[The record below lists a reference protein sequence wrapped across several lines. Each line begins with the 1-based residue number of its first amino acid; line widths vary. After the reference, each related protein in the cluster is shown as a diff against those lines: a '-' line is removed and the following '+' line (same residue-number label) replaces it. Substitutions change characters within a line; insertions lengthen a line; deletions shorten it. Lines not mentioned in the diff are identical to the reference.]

1 MSRPLSVT
9 VGRESLHAIE
19 APDRFDATGDFAVA
33 FDNRGRA
40 VHVHLAPDDALARGV
55 SLPESN
61 HHLDGDGRL
70 EVPVRVDT
78 DERIQGELE
87 VVVAYGSESRSIPVA
102 VGPGDPDPT
111 PVDPG
116 RAAGESERTA
126 RTVRDRLDAVTEG
139 PGGIPLGLAAL
150 TALAAV
156 VALGAA
162 LVVGG
167 TAAVVGVVVLLVG
180 VVAAVGLLL
189 VDA

>member
-1 MSRPLSVT
+1 VSRRLSVT
-9 VGRESLHAIE
+9 VGRESLHAVE
-19 APDRFDATGDFAVA
+19 GPDRFVATGDFAVA

-40 VHVHLAPDDALARGV
+40 VHVHLAPDDAFARAV

-70 EVPVRVDT
+70 EVPVRVET
-78 DERIQGELE
+78 DERVEGQLE
-87 VVVAYGSESRSIPVA
+87 VVTAYGAESRAIPVA
-102 VGPGDPDPT
+102 VGPAETDPT

-116 RAAGESERTA
+116 RTAGEDRSTSP
-126 RTVRDRLDAVTEG
+126 TVRDRLAAVTEG
-139 PGGIPLGLAAL
+139 PGGIPLGRAAL

-156 VALGAA
+156 VALAAA

-167 TAAVVGVVVLLVG
+167 PAAVVGVLVLLVG

-189 VDA
+189 VDG